1 MRVTA
6 KDSGGGGAAGLA
18 VLAQQFG
25 GLPGI
30 SMPGSASASEIVSLL
45 KSNILREKIIQKYN
59 LMPILFYKRW
69 DAKRQIWKKVEGTD
83 SWLNPRYYVA
93 LVDNVLAR

>member
-1 MRVTA
+1 MTNIYQAKAVIMPVTA
-6 KDSGGGGAAGLA
+6 KDSGAGSSGLT

-45 KSNILREKIIQKYN
+45 KSNILRERIIRQYN
-59 LMPILFYKRW
+59 LMPVLF
-69 DAKRQIWKKVEGTD
+69 
-83 SWLNPRYYVA
+83 
-93 LVDNVLAR
+93 